1 MNKVELL
8 DTYWSP
14 SSEDREYTF
23 CSSAP
28 GAFIKLGIHKNLNTF
43 PEVEII

>member
-14 SSEDREYTF
+14 NSEDREYIF

-28 GAFIKLGIHKNLNTF
+28 GTFIKSGIHKKLNTF